1 MVVFQIDYNTFNLLF
16 IQKVERTYH
25 MEVKQLNPTNLQ
37 LDPFFDLSKD
47 CLCIAD
53 YEGYFVKINP
63 AFIALLGYSEE
74 ELKSRLISDFI
85 YHEDRQLTAS
95 HRQRLKDNVPLINFE
110 NRYVCKSGDLVWLHW
125 TSTPMENE
133 RLIYAIAKD
142 ITHKKK
148 LEADRISHLGEL
160 SEANDKLKQLNYT
173 TSHDLRSPLN
183 NLLSLMD
190 LIDLTK
196 IDDEETLELIR
207 YIRLSAEGLN
217 TSLNSFVDTFKEND
231 ISRKNLEEVDF
242 KASLQK
248 VRNSIGTLIQ
258 NAEAKFHLD
267 FSGLESVR
275 FNKAYMESIF
285 LNFISN
291 SIKYARPNV
300 APSISIVTEQRDGV
314 QTLTYSDNGLGI
326 DLEKVGHLIF
336 NLNQKFHDNE
346 DSKGVGLYLIYN
358 YITGLGGTIEV
369 DSKVNEG
376 TTFTIQFKA

>member
-1 MVVFQIDYNTFNLLF
+1 M
-16 IQKVERTYH
+16 
-25 MEVKQLNPTNLQ
+25 NLQ
-37 LDPFFDLSKD
+37 LEPFFDLSKD

-53 YEGYFVKINP
+53 YDGYFVKVNP
-63 AFIALLGYSEE
+63 AFIELLGYSEE
-74 ELKSRLISDFI
+74 ELKSRLISEFI
-85 YHEDRQLTAS
+85 YTEDQKLTAA
-95 HRQRLKDNVPLINFE
+95 HRKTLKENVPLINFE
-110 NRYVCKSGDLVWLHW
+110 NRYVCKSGDIVWLHW
-125 TSTPMENE
+125 TSTPMGNE

-148 LEADRISHLGEL
+148 LEAERISLLGKL

-183 NLLSLMD
+183 NLLSLVN

-196 IDDEETLELIR
+196 IDDVETLDLIR
-207 YIRLSAEGLN
+207 YIRLSAEGLK
-217 TSLNSFVDTFKEND
+217 TSLNSFVDTFKQND
-231 ISRKNLEEVDF
+231 ISSIKLEEVDF

-258 NAEAKFHLD
+258 NADAKFHLN

-275 FNKAYMESIF
+275 FNAAYMESIF
-285 LNFISN
+285 LNFITN
-291 SIKYARPNV
+291 SIKYAQPNV
-300 APSISIVTEQRDGV
+300 APVISIVTDERNGLK
-314 QTLTYSDNGLGI
+314 TLAYSDNGVGI

-346 DSKGVGLYLIYN
+346 DSKGVGLYLVYN
-358 YITGLGGTIEV
+358 YVTSLGGSIDV

-376 TTFTIQFKA
+376 TTFTIKFKA

>member
-1 MVVFQIDYNTFNLLF
+1 MF